1 MCAFAAD
8 WSNSI
13 PADHTKLNTGP
24 ASVVA
29 VRVAVSDRL
38 ATIVNG
44 FTSGET
50 SPIGILK
57 LPFIAVSAP
66 STVTDQYQLYGKVVG
81 GKTLLHGKDED
92 GTEVVFQG
100 MRSGDILLSSS
111 TTTPPS
117 FTDVSTTYANK
128 FIRISATALSTGGA
142 DTHDHGAATGSY
154 TLGIADIPA
163 HTHTVGLNNGV
174 PGGVR
179 TPENVGSTGTS
190 DTIATG
196 STGGGGGHSHT
207 VASANN
213 VPAYVTLKAYQKD

>member
-13 PADHTKLNTGP
+13 PADHTKLNSGP

-142 DTHDHGAATGSY
+142 DTHTHGAGSY
-154 TLGIADIPA
+154 AGPSHTHTFTTGGVSFGGGGSLTAGALDTA
-163 HTHTVGLNNGV
+163 HTHSGTTDA
-174 PGGVR
+174 GG
-179 TPENVGSTGTS
+179 TGAITGTS
-190 DTIATG
+190 
-196 STGGGGGHSHT
+196 
-207 VASANN
+207 ASGDN

>member
-1 MCAFAAD
+1 MAFTAD
-8 WSNSI
+8 YSNTIPVDHSKINVGPSSI
-13 PADHTKLNTGP
+13 RDL
-24 ASVVA
+24 
-29 VRVAVSDRL
+29 RVAVSDRL

-142 DTHDHGAATGSY
+142 DTHTHGAGSY
-154 TLGIADIPA
+154 AGPSHTHTFTTGGVSFGGGGSLTAGALDTA
-163 HTHTVGLNNGV
+163 HTHSGTTDA
-174 PGGVR
+174 GGTGAV
-179 TPENVGSTGTS
+179 TGTS
-190 DTIATG
+190 
-196 STGGGGGHSHT
+196 
-207 VASANN
+207 ASGDN

>member
-1 MCAFAAD
+1 MAFAAD

-66 STVTDQYQLYGKVVG
+66 GTVTDQVQLYGKVVSA
-81 GKTLLHGKDED
+81 KTLLHMKDED
-92 GTEVVFQG
+92 GTETQVVG
-100 MRSGDILLSSS
+100 LRTGDKLLSSN
-111 TTTPPS
+111 TTTPPD
-117 FTDVSTTYANK
+117 FTDQSATYEGKN
-128 FIRISATALSTGGA
+128 IRVSATALSTGGS
-142 DTHDHGAATGSY
+142 DTLSGTTDSHVLTTAQ
-154 TLGIADIPA
+154 IPA
-163 HTHTVGLNNGV
+163 HTHSVDINSGGSATGNG
-174 PGGVR
+174 G
-179 TPENVGSTGTS
+179 NSNMSTST
-190 DTIATG
+190 TG
-196 STGGGGGHSHT
+196 STGGGGGHTHT
-207 VASANN
+207 LTAISCLN
-213 VPAYVTLKAYQKD
+213 AYVTLKMYSKN